1 MGIRFIEKPLTI
13 LFDIFAIN
21 VAFFTAAWLRY
32 ASHLFPETYN
42 PHIDFSSYINPTLI
56 LINCV
61 WLFLFFING
70 LYREWYKESRFDEFV
85 LVARTVAIG
94 ICIVFIFT
102 SSQQI
107 INFANTGTLRVL
119 FTRTKLATLFTYGGC
134 MLFFSTLLRF
144 AIHSLLSIL
153 FSYGIGVSKV
163 LIIGANESGELLVKE
178 IHAYARLGYRVSGF
192 IDDDGRK
199 KGSTL
204 AGYKVI
210 GTYSDLPAIVKK
222 ERIPAL
228 IIAHV
233 SGSANEIMKI
243 LNYCGDIKVTIYM
256 VPSLMDVITGH
267 LKTHQIFGIPL
278 LVLLQ
283 DHMPAWEADIK
294 RLIDIAISAAVLI
307 FGAPFW
313 LIVAGAIRINSPG
326 PLIYKQIR
334 VGRNGKQ
341 FIMYKFR
348 SMYQD
353 AEKRSGPKW
362 ASKDDPRITTVGKFI
377 RKTRLDE
384 IPQFF
389 NVFKGEMSLVGPR
402 PERPFFVEQLKAEI
416 PWYVRRIKM
425 KPGITGWAQ
434 VKHKYDASIEDV
446 KQKVMYDLYYFE
458 NMSLSLDIKI
468 ILQTFWVVLTGK
480 GAH

>member
-1 MGIRFIEKPLTI
+1 
-13 LFDIFAIN
+13 
-21 VAFFTAAWLRY
+21 
-32 ASHLFPETYN
+32 
-42 PHIDFSSYINPTLI
+42 
-56 LINCV
+56 
-61 WLFLFFING
+61 
-70 LYREWYKESRFDEFV
+70 
-85 LVARTVAIG
+85 
-94 ICIVFIFT
+94 
-102 SSQQI
+102 
-107 INFANTGTLRVL
+107 
-119 FTRTKLATLFTYGGC
+119 
-134 MLFFSTLLRF
+134 MLFFSTISRF
-144 AIHSLLSIL
+144 SIHSLLSIL
-153 FSYGIGVSKV
+153 FSRGIGVSKV
-163 LIIGANESGELLVKE
+163 IIVGANSSGELLVKE

-199 KGSTL
+199 KGTTF
-204 AGYKVI
+204 AGYKVL
-210 GTYSDLPAIVKK
+210 GTYSDMPAIVKK
-222 ERIPAL
+222 EKIPAL
-228 IIAHV
+228 IVTHV
-233 SGSANEIMKI
+233 SGSANEILKI

-256 VPSLMDVITGH
+256 VPSLMDVIAGH

-283 DHMPAWEADIK
+283 DHMPSWEADIK
-294 RLIDIAISAAVLI
+294 QLMDILVSAAVLLL
-307 FGAPFW
+307 GAPFW
-313 LIVAGAIRINSPG
+313 LMVAAAIKINSPG
-326 PLIYKQIR
+326 PVIYKQLR
-334 VGRNGKQ
+334 VGRNGKN
-341 FIMYKFR
+341 FIVYKFR
-348 SMYQD
+348 SMYRD
-353 AEKRSGPKW
+353 AEKRSGPTW
-362 ASKDDPRITTVGKFI
+362 ASKNDPRVTTVGKFI

-402 PERPFFVEQLKAEI
+402 PERPFFVEQLKTEI

>member
-1 MGIRFIEKPLTI
+1 MACG
-13 LFDIFAIN
+13 
-21 VAFFTAAWLRY
+21 
-32 ASHLFPETYN
+32 
-42 PHIDFSSYINPTLI
+42 
-56 LINCV
+56 
-61 WLFLFFING
+61 LFLFFING
-70 LYREWYKESRFDEFV
+70 LYREWYKESRFDE
-85 LVARTVAIG
+85 
-94 ICIVFIFT
+94 IVRSHGPLRSAFLSYSSYQFPTDHQFCEYRHLESPLYPHKT
-102 SSQQI
+102 SDSLYLWRMHAV
-107 INFANTGTLRVL
+107 FLNTP
-119 FTRTKLATLFTYGGC
+119 
-134 MLFFSTLLRF
+134 RF

-192 IDDDGRK
+192 IDDDGQK
-199 KGSTL
+199 KGSTF

-307 FGAPFW
+307 VGAPFW

-341 FIMYKFR
+341 FIMYK
-348 SMYQD
+348 
-353 AEKRSGPKW
+353 
-362 ASKDDPRITTVGKFI
+362 
-377 RKTRLDE
+377 
-384 IPQFF
+384 
-389 NVFKGEMSLVGPR
+389 
-402 PERPFFVEQLKAEI
+402 
-416 PWYVRRIKM
+416 
-425 KPGITGWAQ
+425 
-434 VKHKYDASIEDV
+434 
-446 KQKVMYDLYYFE
+446 
-458 NMSLSLDIKI
+458 
-468 ILQTFWVVLTGK
+468 
-480 GAH
+480 